1 MKQNLI
7 ILITFL
13 IIISTQNSCVP
24 VQSTGSKTPSPKS
37 YYPDLSFESK
47 SYQERINTVQS
58 ILFNGNKMTSTNNPV
73 LELGKNDRLLL
84 TFDDINEQ
92 QQQYFA
98 KILHCNKDWTAKSNI
113 QAMDYLEEF
122 NQFPIREFEF
132 SFDTKMGYVHYEWQV
147 PTVRLSGNYLIV
159 VYQNNNEEDII
170 LTERFMVHENKAG
183 INFQI
188 SASNVVSKRRTH
200 QELEFE
206 VMLNN
211 INVLNVGADIYPVVR
226 QNYNWLFAKEAP
238 KPLQISDGNKRLT
251 YKFYNGELNFP
262 GNNEFRFFDIST
274 VNFKG
279 NGVANINKETK
290 PITTTLRVDQ
300 IRASEA
306 FREWEDR
313 NGTFVIG
320 NRERQDIPLV
330 SDYFLT
336 ELKLEAPQE
345 IGDIYVVGEFN
356 NWQLNN
362 KNRMKYNT
370 NTGIYQNSFLL
381 KQGYYE
387 YLYFVKNQE
396 NNPIEGSHFA
406 TENNYDI
413 LIYFSSPQL
422 RYDRLIGYTQFNSR
436 AAQ

>member
-1 MKQNLI
+1 MKHNLN

-13 IIISTQNSCVP
+13 IIISTQISCVP
-24 VQSTGSKTPSPKS
+24 VQSTGNNTSKPAR
-37 YYPDLSFESK
+37 YYPDLSFENK
-47 SYQERINTVQS
+47 SYQERINTVQL
-58 ILFNGNKMTSTNNPV
+58 ILFKGNRMASTNNPV
-73 LELGKNDRLLL
+73 MELGKNDRLLL
-84 TFDDINEQ
+84 TFDDINDQ

-98 KILHCNKDWTAKSNI
+98 KIIHCNKDWTAKSNI

-132 SFDTKMGYVHYEWQV
+132 SFDTKLGYIHYEWQV
-147 PTVRLSGNYLIV
+147 PNVKLSGNYLIV
-159 VYQNNNEEDII
+159 VYQNNNEDDII
-170 LTERFMVHENKAG
+170 LSERFMVHENKAG
-183 INFQI
+183 INYKM
-188 SASNVVSKRRTH
+188 SVSNVVTKRRTH

-206 VMLNN
+206 VMLNKIN
-211 INVLNVGADIYPVVR
+211 IVNTGSDIYPVVR

-262 GNNEFRFFDIST
+262 GNNEFRFIDIST

-290 PITTTLRVDQ
+290 PITTTLRIDGP
-300 IRASEA
+300 RASEA
-306 FREWEDR
+306 YREWEDR

-320 NRERQDIPLV
+320 NRERQNTPLV

-336 ELKLEAPQE
+336 EFKLKAPQE
-345 IGDIYVVGEFN
+345 TGDIYVVGEFN
-356 NWQLNN
+356 NWQLSN

-387 YLYFVKNQE
+387 YFYFVEDQT
-396 NNPIEGSHFA
+396 NNSIEGSHFQ

-413 LIYFSSPQL
+413 MIYYSSPQI
-422 RYDRLIGYTQFNSR
+422 RYDRLIGYTEFNSR